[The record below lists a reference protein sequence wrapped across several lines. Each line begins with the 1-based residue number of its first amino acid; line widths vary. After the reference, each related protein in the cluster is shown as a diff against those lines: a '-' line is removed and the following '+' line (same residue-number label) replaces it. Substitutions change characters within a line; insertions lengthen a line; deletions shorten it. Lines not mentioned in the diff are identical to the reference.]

1 MMQLNKLI
9 SRLALPVALAGVA
22 AGAFAR
28 SDIEGVTAIVVAPA
42 AGSGLSVRA
51 DDPEAVKNLMR
62 EINGERKKLWKPF
75 KGKPSACAV
84 RFAFFDQDRRIARLV
99 LDGND
104 LIELAPASDS
114 TGSAREVSRFELVAV
129 RKLASKVT
137 KPGSCAK

>member
-1 MMQLNKLI
+1 MTPLLI
-9 SRLALPVALAGVA
+9 QVSRFALSAALASVA
-22 AGAFAR
+22 ASVFAR
-28 SDIEGVTAIVVAPA
+28 SEIEGVSAIVVAPA

-62 EINGERKKLWKPF
+62 EINTERKKLWKPF

-104 LIELAPASDS
+104 LIEFAPASDS
-114 TGSAREVSRFELVAV
+114 TGSAREVSRFEMAAV

-137 KPGSCAK
+137 KPGSCTK